1 MKVKL
6 GPLSL
11 NFLRRFALFPP
22 PATMDPARRLH
33 GMIDGIAEVEE
44 GPVTVEPMAFSMT
57 PAELHHLLLA
67 IRRPRESGG
76 AFALMDGMLV
86 IECDSDAEDWK
97 SRRSHDD
104 VNDEEDCCLALRLN
118 LTLWPCG
125 QTRLSVL
132 LRAELSHAERGEL
145 IETLQAVV
153 YAADGAQSAAP
164 RRGLSFRCEA
174 D

>member
-1 MKVKL
+1 MKVKF

-11 NFLRRFALFPP
+11 SFLRRFALFPP
-22 PATMDPARRLH
+22 PGTMDPARRLH

-44 GPVTVEPMAFSMT
+44 GPLTVEPMEFPMT

-86 IECDSDAEDWK
+86 IECDSTAEDWK
-97 SRRSHDD
+97 PRRFHDD
-104 VNDEEDCCLALRLN
+104 VNDEECRLLLRLS
-118 LTLWPCG
+118 LTLSPCG
-125 QTRLSVL
+125 RNRLSIL
-132 LRAELSHAERGEL
+132 LRAELNQAERGEL
-145 IETLQAVV
+145 IESLQAVV
-153 YAADGAQSAAP
+153 DAVDGAERGPP